1 MKKISELFM
10 DGVIFNVILGVHKVA
25 APIGNHQEYHTELLW
40 QVEITNS
47 QTSNEEI
54 VEVSKI
60 FNMSLYHISNVK
72 IKIGN

>member
-10 DGVIFNVILGVHKVA
+10 DGVIFNIILGVHKVTV
-25 APIGNHQEYHTELLW
+25 PIENNQEYHTELLW

-60 FNMSLYHISNVK
+60 FNMSIYHISNVK

>member
-1 MKKISELFM
+1 MKKIPELFM
-10 DGVIFNVILGVHKVA
+10 DGIIFNVILGVHKVT
-25 APIGNHQEYHTELLW
+25 APIENHQEYHTELLW

-60 FNMSLYHISNVK
+60 FNMSIYHISNVK